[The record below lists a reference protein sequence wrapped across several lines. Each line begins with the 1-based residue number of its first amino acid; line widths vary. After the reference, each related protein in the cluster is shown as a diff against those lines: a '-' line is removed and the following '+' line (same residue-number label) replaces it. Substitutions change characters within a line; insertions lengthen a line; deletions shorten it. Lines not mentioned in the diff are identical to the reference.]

1 MIALP
6 LQPPQ
11 QPARMS
17 QIINVTVDYFPSDI
31 QAHCAATLEAL
42 AFYAAHRAEMTREQ
56 RVAFIRRLTVHMV
69 CAHILYIAHTGLI
82 INTGGICV
90 VLCSALHDER
100 IHPGP

>member
-1 MIALP
+1 
-6 LQPPQ
+6 
-11 QPARMS
+11 MS
-17 QIINVTVDYFPSDI
+17 HIIKVTVDYFPGDI

-42 AFYAAHRAEMTREQ
+42 AFYAEHRAEMTRES

-69 CAHILYIAHTGLI
+69 CVHMLYMAHRGLI

-90 VLCSALHDER
+90 LLRSALPDER